1 MEIIYRRKGY
11 PFEGFDDL
19 ADYSLAVA
27 RGTKLEISAPIYS
40 CLRILSD
47 DEEISFKLSYNHLM
61 TKQFDIM
68 EIVDYIREINMEPIA
83 FCVTL
88 ITYDIDNNHNKTLY
102 VISAEKG
109 NKTTQFIKSEFGESI
124 IIRDRYYDALPLCL
138 NPILRMLDISDYKN
152 DEPYKTSNTSKSLK
166 SIVQNFFNNKF

>member
-1 MEIIYRRKGY
+1 MSI
-11 PFEGFDDL
+11 
-19 ADYSLAVA
+19 
-27 RGTKLEISAPIYS
+27 
-40 CLRILSD
+40 
-47 DEEISFKLSYNHLM
+47 
-61 TKQFDIM
+61 
-68 EIVDYIREINMEPIA
+68 EPIA

-109 NKTTQFIKSEFGESI
+109 NKTTQFVKSQFGESI

-138 NPILRMLDISDYKN
+138 NPILRMLDISDDKN

-166 SIVQNFFNNKF
+166 SIVQNFFKIHFEKI